1 MFEAIRTTT
10 VNKID
15 SGVNIVIETDMEEY
29 SGWGCLEHLKW
40 VSELSGLDL
49 AQLILLVGRGYLVLT
64 DESVSVV
71 WLVSND
77 CHKSKAQ
84 LIYAG

>member
-10 VNKID
+10 ANKIV
-15 SGVNIVIETDMEEY
+15 GVDVVIKTDMKEY

-40 VSELSGLDL
+40 ISELSGLSL
-49 AQLILLVGRGYLVLT
+49 VQLILLVGRGCLVLT
-64 DESVSVV
+64 NESVSVV

-77 CHKSKAQ
+77 YHKSKAR
-84 LIYAG
+84 LIYAD